1 MILSA
6 LKGAGGLRR
15 RMLAIAV
22 PIAISGLVTQAQM
35 LIDTAFL
42 GHYEIRA
49 ADGTTLGGAEFL
61 SAVGNVFFP
70 YIVTLAFIWSITTG
84 TIVLV
89 SQRLGAGKPDDARR
103 YAETSMKYNGL
114 LSIIVYLAWLF
125 LGPFVFRLM
134 GVREPILGLSMEY
147 LRWMSLELLYL
158 GVAVSAGAVFQGFGI
173 TRPEMYT
180 GILRSALNIVL
191 DWVLIYGR
199 FGLPEM
205 GAAGAGLATS
215 LSGLISTA
223 VMLAIV
229 FRSKKAPFRLSL
241 RGILRSR
248 FSSYRE
254 VVKVGLPTG
263 IEDSLWNF
271 GNLVLAMFLN
281 SLDAAAVGIYRLVV
295 QIEVTPVFFY
305 IGIARAVTTIVGYR
319 TGERRIDEAKRTGL
333 VASVDTFLFCLAF
346 SAAFLILPRQILGI
360 FTSDRTIVAA
370 AAPYLMITAVTMLP
384 RSINIISGNGIRGYG
399 DTLWMLVTQVF
410 GIAFLLSASWFLIFR
425 LGLGMIGLFIALFLD
440 ETIRGIINTVRFYH
454 GEHSVF
460 HRAPADANQAA

>member
-6 LKGAGGLRR
+6 LKGTGSLRR

-42 GHYEIRA
+42 GHYETHT
-49 ADGTTLGGAEFL
+49 ADGTVLGGAEFL
-61 SAVGNVFFP
+61 SAIGNVFFP

-89 SQRLGAGKPDDARR
+89 SQRLGAGKPEDARR
-103 YAETSMKYNGL
+103 YAESSMKYNGL
-114 LSIIVYLAWLF
+114 LSVIMYLVWFFA
-125 LGPFVFRLM
+125 GPFVFQLM
-134 GVREPILGLSMEY
+134 GVREPTLGLSVEY

-158 GVAVSAGAVFQGFGI
+158 GVGVTSGAVFQGIGI

-199 FGLPEM
+199 FGFPEM

-215 LSGLISTA
+215 LSGLIATA

-229 FRSKKAPFRLSL
+229 FRSKKTPFRLSL
-241 RGILRSR
+241 GGILKAR
-248 FSSYRE
+248 FKPYRE
-254 VVKVGLPTG
+254 VVEVGLPTG

-271 GNLVLAMFLN
+271 GNLVLATFLN

-295 QIEVTPVFFY
+295 QIELTPVFFY
-305 IGIARAVTTIVGYR
+305 FGIARAVTTIVGYR

-333 VASVDTFLFCLAF
+333 VASFDTFVFCLLF
-346 SAAFLILPRQILGI
+346 SASFILFPRQILGI
-360 FTSDRTIVAA
+360 FTSNTGVVAA
-370 AAPYLMITAVTMLP
+370 AAPYLTVAAFTMLP
-384 RSINIISGNGIRGYG
+384 KAINIISGNGIRGYG

-410 GIAFLLSASWFLIFR
+410 GIAFLVSVSWFLIFR

-440 ETIRGIINTVRFYH
+440 ETIRGIINTVRFYR
-454 GEHSVF
+454 GEYSVF
-460 HRAPADANQAA
+460 HKAPADAPQAA